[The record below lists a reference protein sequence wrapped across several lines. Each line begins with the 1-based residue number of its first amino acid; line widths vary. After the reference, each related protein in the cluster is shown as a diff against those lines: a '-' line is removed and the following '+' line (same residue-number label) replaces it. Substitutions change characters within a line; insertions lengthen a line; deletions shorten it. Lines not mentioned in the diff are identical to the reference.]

1 MASIT
6 SSNAIITLTIPG
18 LFAVPQQLQG
28 FSADN
33 VYDMGD
39 QEIVQTSMG
48 VDGLLSG
55 GYVNNPI
62 EQSFT
67 LQSDSPS
74 NVIFEVWASSQL
86 QAKDI
91 YVANGETRLPSL
103 NRSYVSTK
111 GYLISLPPAPSA
123 GRILAPRRYVIRWE
137 RVTSTPI

>member
-74 NVIFEVWASSQL
+74 NVIFEVWASTQR